1 MEEKAI
7 EEFLADSKN
16 NNYSLISEEYKL
28 FELVCADEQKQ
39 IMRYSNHQVSEP
51 LWVGDKNR
59 VEEIPKCEC
68 CGAERK
74 FEL

>member
-7 EEFLADSKN
+7 EEFLADAKN
-16 NNYSLISEEYKL
+16 NNYGQISEEYKL
-28 FELVCADEQKQ
+28 FELVCNDEPKQ
-39 IMRYSNHQVSEP
+39 VMRYSCHEVSEP

-59 VEEIPKCEC
+59 VLEIPKCPC